1 MELAPCTDQIRA
13 GCQGFSGPFP
23 SAFLDKSL
31 IRTGAKI
38 KAGTELQKIIFIRM
52 IVNAL
57 IKWPDIFIRSESAE
71 SRNICL
77 PDLFIQG
84 AGIPVFSRP
93 ANPRFV
99 VNFIDSFFNL

>member
-38 KAGTELQKIIFIRM
+38 KAGTELQKIILFR
-52 IVNAL
+52 
-57 IKWPDIFIRSESAE
+57 KKSAIE
-71 SRNICL
+71 R
-77 PDLFIQG
+77 
-84 AGIPVFSRP
+84 GILKISG
-93 ANPRFV
+93 
-99 VNFIDSFFNL
+99 